1 MLLRKITSLII
12 LSLRL
17 MKMKT
22 LQWIETEAKIQD

>member
-17 MKMKT
+17 MKTKT